1 MTSFA
6 VRLRVIVVSLT
17 TVMLMLTDI
26 SDARIDPESIVGMW
40 LFDEIDD
47 KCFTTDVSGKGNHG
61 QVMNNP
67 ELVEGKFGKAFLFG
81 KGKVVVVPHRE
92 QLTLNKV
99 VSISAWVKRP
109 LRENAADIDTAPFY
123 ILEKGGTW
131 AHGQLGEA
139 NYGVALHK
147 IFGNMLYFFFKD
159 GFRGIDGIPD
169 DNWHHYAVV
178 AIHRESDP
186 EMYIDGELKPVQHR
200 DGSAKINLDFNTRD
214 LHIGAL
220 LPERFDSYSE
230 NTIDEVIIFDTA
242 LTAADVRRLQKGTE
256 NTFFAVSP
264 SRKLATTWAEI
275 KQAR

>member
-6 VRLRVIVVSLT
+6 AGLRVIVISLT

-26 SDARIDPESIVGMW
+26 SDARIDPEAIVGMW

-47 KCFTTDVSGKGNHG
+47 KGFTADASGKRNHG
-61 QVMNNP
+61 QVMNDP
-67 ELVEGKFGKAFLFG
+67 ELVEGRFGKALRFG
-81 KGKVVVVPHRE
+81 KEKAVVVPHRE
-92 QLTLNKV
+92 NLVLNKV

-109 LRENAADIDTAPFY
+109 LRENATDIGSAPFY

-139 NYGVALHK
+139 NYGLALHK
-147 IFGNMLYFFFKD
+147 IFGNMFYFFFQD
-159 GFRGIDGIPD
+159 GFRGVDGIPD
-169 DNWHHYAVV
+169 DNWHHYVAV
-178 AIHRESDP
+178 ATHRASDP

-200 DGSAKINLDFNTRD
+200 DGSGKINLDFNTRD

-230 NTIDEVIIFDTA
+230 SVIDEVIIFEAA
-242 LTAADVRRLQKGTE
+242 LTGADVRRLQKGAE
-256 NTFFAVSP
+256 NTFFAVAP
-264 SRKLATTWAEI
+264 QGKLATTWAEI
-275 KQAR
+275 KKAR